1 MNAPQPEQR
10 SIRITRGQIGQT
22 GLLIGGTSMIGLVLA
37 LLWQGVSTLTITL
50 LATTIT
56 GLATWALAL
65 PREFRSLL
73 TGRQARQ
80 STLAILSTLILLAI
94 VVATYVIVLRANIIA
109 DMTVDERFT
118 LSEQSQSILRA
129 AALSNR
135 EIEIRAFYTP
145 QNIDQREI
153 DDQYFQLYEAGSD
166 GRVRIRY
173 VDPQAEPGL
182 AAPYTDA
189 LAQGIYVFMGYVNDD
204 GNLTSVLPVAM
215 SGRQEE
221 DISQAL
227 AILLASGQFTV
238 YFERSLET
246 LDPLNTQQQGMSTIR
261 RLMEQNGIIVQPLEL
276 AVLATSNEQIPR
288 NAAAL
293 VIARP
298 RRQLE
303 TAEIAILANYLQRG
317 GALFIAGDAF
327 LSDDLFM
334 GNDSAFNEFMW
345 ENYGLRLT
353 EAIIVDPASSGE
365 TQLDILSAQVFTNNA
380 IGANLNLPEQP
391 DTGVVFH
398 IARAIEVDDTPP
410 VQNGRVIMSSPSAW
424 GERNWTRLFQQND
437 YSFEEDI
444 DVAGPLTS
452 LAWAFDEDTGAKI
465 VLVGDGEFLTNG
477 RVQSPQGNSIVFM
490 DSIGWMTGF
499 TEEVRFEPRG
509 FTTTPLLFVG
519 GQQLDVIAFIT
530 LILMPGTMLVIST
543 GIWLRRMRT

>member
-1 MNAPQPEQR
+1 MNAPHPEHR
-10 SIRITRGQIGQT
+10 SIRVTRGQMGQA
-22 GLLIGGTSMIGLVLA
+22 GLSIGGISAIGLVLV
-37 LLWQGVSTLTITL
+37 LLWQGVSTLTVVL
-50 LATTIT
+50 LVTTMM
-56 GLATWALAL
+56 GLGTWALAL
-65 PREFRSLL
+65 PQEFRSLM

-80 STLAILSTLILLAI
+80 STLAVLSTLILLAI
-94 VVATYVIVLRANIIA
+94 VVAAYVIVLRANIIA

-118 LSEQSQSILRA
+118 LSEQTQSILRA
-129 AALSNR
+129 ASLSTR

-166 GRVRIRY
+166 GRIRVRY

-182 AAPYTDA
+182 AAPYIDA
-189 LAQGIYVFMGYVNDD
+189 LAQGVYVFMGYVNDD
-204 GNLTSVLPVAM
+204 RNFTSVLPVAM

-227 AILLASGQFTV
+227 AILLTSGQFTV

-276 AVLATSNEQIPR
+276 ASLAASGEQIPR
-288 NAAAL
+288 DAAAL

-303 TAEIAILANYLQRG
+303 PEEITILGDYLERG

-327 LSDDLFM
+327 LSENLFM
-334 GNDSAFNEFMW
+334 ADDSAFNEFMW
-345 ENYGLRLT
+345 QNYGLRLT

-391 DTGVVFH
+391 GTGVVFH
-398 IARAIEVDDTPP
+398 IARAIEIDDTPP
-410 VQNGRVIMSSPSAW
+410 VQNGRVIMSSPAAW
-424 GERNWTRLFQQND
+424 GERNWMRLFQQND
-437 YSFEEDI
+437 YSFDEGVDA
-444 DVAGPLTS
+444 AGPLTS

-465 VLVGDGEFLTNG
+465 VLIGDGEFLTNG
-477 RVQSPQGNSIVFM
+477 RVQSPQGNAIVFL

-509 FTTTPLLFVG
+509 FATTPLLFVG

-530 LILMPGTMLVIST
+530 LILLPGTMFVIAT